1 MLQSAAETLFFC
13 VLPGSKP
20 HLEVFV
26 AELTDG
32 LPAAVFVAGDDG
44 GQWHAVEGV
53 VLDHGVDGH
62 VTKDDAVADGEGLV
76 EGVGADGVAGEAGRT
91 GEGVGMGLLPRLAAA
106 EDGGR

>member
-76 EGVGADGVAGEAGRT
+76 EGVGADVSPARQ
-91 GEGVGMGLLPRLAAA
+91 VGPAKV
-106 EDGGR
+106 